1 MNQGAVT
8 QVHDLFDVTRGWFLR
23 IQQPSQLAER
33 TVPARV
39 TRLQSITLDAVHTLA
54 HTGTMN
60 PTDSREKTLIESGL
74 SHAQARK
81 LTLEFSDQGIGVEC
95 RPSRNIGWD
104 VWAYRTRSSRSDSH
118 VIAADD

>member
-1 MNQGAVT
+1 MHRGTVPFLEIGAR
-8 QVHDLFDVTRGWFLR
+8 DFNR
-23 IQQPSQLAER
+23 IA
-33 TVPARV
+33 PARV
-39 TRLQSITLDAVHTLA
+39 TRVQSITLDAVHTFG
-54 HTGTMN
+54 HTDAMN
-60 PTDSREKTLIESGL
+60 PIGSRGKTLIESGL

-104 VWAYRTRSSRSDSH
+104 VWADRSRSLRSDSH

>member
-1 MNQGAVT
+1 
-8 QVHDLFDVTRGWFLR
+8 
-23 IQQPSQLAER
+23 
-33 TVPARV
+33 
-39 TRLQSITLDAVHTLA
+39 
-54 HTGTMN
+54 MN

-81 LTLEFSDQGIGVEC
+81 LTLEFSDRGIGVEC

-104 VWAYRTRSSRSDSH
+104 VWAYRNAITRSSQQ

>member
-1 MNQGAVT
+1 MDQGALAL
-8 QVHDLFDVTRGWFLR
+8 HDLFAVARGRCLR
-23 IQQPSQLAER
+23 IQPPSQLAER

-39 TRLQSITLDAVHTLA
+39 TRLQSITLDAVHTLG

-104 VWAYRTRSSRSDSH
+104 VWAYRTRSSRSDSL

>member
-1 MNQGAVT
+1 
-8 QVHDLFDVTRGWFLR
+8 
-23 IQQPSQLAER
+23 
-33 TVPARV
+33 
-39 TRLQSITLDAVHTLA
+39 
-54 HTGTMN
+54 MN
-60 PTDSREKTLIESGL
+60 PIDSREKTLIESGL

-104 VWAYRTRSSRSDSH
+104 VWAYRHSNFRSSQQ

>member
-1 MNQGAVT
+1 
-8 QVHDLFDVTRGWFLR
+8 
-23 IQQPSQLAER
+23 
-33 TVPARV
+33 
-39 TRLQSITLDAVHTLA
+39 
-54 HTGTMN
+54 MN

-81 LTLEFSDQGIGVEC
+81 LTLEFSDRGIGVEC

-104 VWAYRTRSSRSDSH
+104 VWAYRNAMTRSSQQ

>member
-1 MNQGAVT
+1 
-8 QVHDLFDVTRGWFLR
+8 
-23 IQQPSQLAER
+23 
-33 TVPARV
+33 
-39 TRLQSITLDAVHTLA
+39 
-54 HTGTMN
+54 MN

-95 RPSRNIGWD
+95 RPSRSIGWD
-104 VWAYRTRSSRSDSH
+104 VWAYRTRSLRSDSH